1 MFNTMSK
8 IISFALIIF
17 RTKKVL
23 AVVNWSK
30 ANETSAVSREVP
42 MTKELLT
49 YLCET
54 QGMISLHPQ

>member
-1 MFNTMSK
+1 MFNTIPK

-42 MTKELLT
+42 MAKELLT